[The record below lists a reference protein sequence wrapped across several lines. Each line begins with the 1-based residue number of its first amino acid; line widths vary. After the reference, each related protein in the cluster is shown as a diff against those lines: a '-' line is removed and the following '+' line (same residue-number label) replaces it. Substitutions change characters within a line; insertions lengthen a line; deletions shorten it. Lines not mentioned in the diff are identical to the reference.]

1 MPSLSRVTLGS
12 IKKHNQCQQHSMANV
27 ILSQRSHQTNSYHNV
42 YRNIK
47 VETHSKVVKIKKSFM
62 TCGQRLELLGIS

>member
-1 MPSLSRVTLGS
+1 MSATFNG
-12 IKKHNQCQQHSMANV
+12 KG

-42 YRNIK
+42 YRLQKIK